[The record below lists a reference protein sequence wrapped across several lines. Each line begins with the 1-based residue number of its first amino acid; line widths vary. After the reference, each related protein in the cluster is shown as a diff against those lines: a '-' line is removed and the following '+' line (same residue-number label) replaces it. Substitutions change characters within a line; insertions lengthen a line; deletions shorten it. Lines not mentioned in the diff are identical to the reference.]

1 MGRWESD
8 VIYVVEW
15 GKGHLDIR
23 RSHSEPEASLSYVT
37 KRIKSQAALK
47 DVVWPIYSLVF

>member
-1 MGRWESD
+1 MERWESD

-47 DVVWPIYSLVF
+47 DVVWPIHSLVF